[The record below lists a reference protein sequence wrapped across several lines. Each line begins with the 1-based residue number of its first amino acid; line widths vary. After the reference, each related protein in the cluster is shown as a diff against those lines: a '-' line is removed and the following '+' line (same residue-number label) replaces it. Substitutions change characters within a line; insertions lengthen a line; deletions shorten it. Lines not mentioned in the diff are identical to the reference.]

1 MAWLQVHQTLKD
13 HRKLFDAADELEIQP
28 VHMMGLL
35 ISFWMWALDNTP
47 TGDLD
52 GITPRMIAR
61 AAQWD
66 GPAEKL
72 STALI
77 RAGWLDENGD
87 GKLTIHDWYEYT
99 GKLIDQRQAEKE
111 RSQRRRAAAA
121 ASANGNTDD
130 RQTTDGQP
138 QDGRRKAKG
147 RVDQSRQDQTKESK
161 DPPSP
166 SGEGE
171 TTGRSAIEVRFAEFW
186 SAYPKKVAK
195 QYALKAWKRLK
206 PDADLHDRI
215 MRAVDAQKRSEQ
227 WRRENGRYIPNPA
240 TWLNGGQWENE
251 TEEVSNNAADRRD
264 TPQPDAGT
272 GDVGKDWTKG
282 FKPAD
287 DDTGDE

>member
-35 ISFWMWALDNTP
+35 ISFWMWALDNAP
-47 TGDLD
+47 TGDLG

-77 RAGWLDENGD
+77 RAGWLDENDD

-121 ASANGNTDD
+121 ASINGTTDD
-130 RQTTDGQP
+130 QQTTGGQP
-138 QDGRRKAKG
+138 QTGQRKAAG
-147 RVDQSRQDQTKESK
+147 RVDQSRQDQTKGSK

-166 SGEGE
+166 SDEGE
-171 TTGRSAIEVRFAEFW
+171 TAGRSAIEVRFAEFW

-206 PDADLHDRI
+206 PDAELHDKI

-227 WRRENGRYIPNPA
+227 WRRDNGRYIPNPA
-240 TWLNGGQWENE
+240 TWLNGGQWDNDI
-251 TEEVSNNAADRRD
+251 EEVTGDAADRRD
-264 TPQPDAGT
+264 PRQPDAGER
-272 GDVGKDWTKG
+272 DAGKNWTKG
-282 FKPAD
+282 FKSAD
-287 DDTGDE
+287 ALEDE

>member
-77 RAGWLDENGD
+77 RAGWLDESDD
-87 GKLTIHDWYEYT
+87 GKLAIHDWYEYT

-130 RQTTDGQP
+130 QQTTDGQP

-171 TTGRSAIEVRFAEFW
+171 AAGKSAIEVRFAEFW

-251 TEEVSNNAADRRD
+251 TEEVSDNAADRRD
-264 TPQPDAGT
+264 TQQPDAGT
-272 GDVGKDWTKG
+272 GDAGKEWTKG

-287 DDTGDE
+287 DDVGDE

>member
-35 ISFWMWALDNTP
+35 ISFWMWALDNAP

-77 RAGWLDENGD
+77 RAGWLDEDGD
-87 GKLTIHDWYEYT
+87 SGKLTIHDWYEYT

-130 RQTTDGQP
+130 QQTTAGQP
-138 QDGRRKAKG
+138 TDGRKKAGG
-147 RVDQSRQDQTKESK
+147 RVDQTRVDQTREGK
-161 DPPSP
+161 DPPPHSA
-166 SGEGE
+166 EGE
-171 TTGRSAIEVRFAEFW
+171 TAGKSAIEVRFAEFW

-206 PDADLHDRI
+206 PDADLHDKI
-215 MRAVDAQKRSEQ
+215 MRAVEAQKRSEQ
-227 WRRENGRYIPNPA
+227 WRRDNGRYIPNPT
-240 TWLNGGQWENE
+240 TWLNGGQWDNE
-251 TEEVSNNAADRRD
+251 TEEVSSDAADRRD
-264 TPQPDAGT
+264 PQPSEAG
-272 GDVGKDWTKG
+272 GAGKDWTKG

-287 DDTGDE
+287 DDGDE

>member
-35 ISFWMWALDNTP
+35 ISFWMWALDNAP

-77 RAGWLDENGD
+77 RAGWLDEDGD
-87 GKLTIHDWYEYT
+87 SGKLMIHDWYEYT

-111 RSQRRRAAAA
+111 RSQRRRAAAV

-130 RQTTDGQP
+130 QQTTAGQP
-138 QDGRRKAKG
+138 PDGRKKAGG
-147 RVDQSRQDQTKESK
+147 RVDQSRPDQTREGKGPP
-161 DPPSP
+161 PPSA
-166 SGEGE
+166 EGE
-171 TTGRSAIEVRFAEFW
+171 TAGKSAIEVRFAEFW

-206 PDADLHDRI
+206 PDADLHDKI
-215 MRAVDAQKRSEQ
+215 MRAVEAQKRSEQ
-227 WRRENGRYIPNPA
+227 WRRDNGRYIPNPT
-240 TWLNGGQWENE
+240 TWLNGGQWDNE
-251 TEEVSNNAADRRD
+251 TEEVSSDAADRRD
-264 TPQPDAGT
+264 PQPSEAG
-272 GDVGKDWTKG
+272 GAGKDWTKG

-287 DDTGDE
+287 DAGDE

>member
-130 RQTTDGQP
+130 QQTTDGQP

-171 TTGRSAIEVRFAEFW
+171 AAGRSAIEVRFAEFW

-215 MRAVDAQKRSEQ
+215 MRAVDAQKRSER

-251 TEEVSNNAADRRD
+251 TEEVSDNAADRRD
-264 TPQPDAGT
+264 TQQPDART
-272 GDVGKDWTKG
+272 GDAGKNWTKG

>member
-35 ISFWMWALDNTP
+35 ISFWMWALDNAP

-77 RAGWLDENGD
+77 RAGWLDEDGD
-87 GKLTIHDWYEYT
+87 SGKLMIHDWYEYT

-130 RQTTDGQP
+130 QQTTAGQP
-138 QDGRRKAKG
+138 PDGRKKARG
-147 RVDQSRQDQTKESK
+147 RVDQSRPDQTREGK
-161 DPPSP
+161 DPPPP
-166 SGEGE
+166 SAEGE
-171 TTGRSAIEVRFAEFW
+171 TAGKSAIEVRFAEFW

-206 PDADLHDRI
+206 PDADLHDKI
-215 MRAVDAQKRSEQ
+215 MRAVEAQKRSEQ
-227 WRRENGRYIPNPA
+227 WRRDNGRYIPNPT
-240 TWLNGGQWENE
+240 TWLNGGQWDNE
-251 TEEVSNNAADRRD
+251 TEEVRSDAEDRRD
-264 TPQPDAGT
+264 TQQHDAGGT
-272 GDVGKDWTKG
+272 GKDWTKG

-287 DDTGDE
+287 DTGDE

>member
-130 RQTTDGQP
+130 QQTTDGQP

-171 TTGRSAIEVRFAEFW
+171 AAGRSAIEVRFAEFW

-251 TEEVSNNAADRRD
+251 TEEVSDNAADRRD
-264 TPQPDAGT
+264 TQQPDART
-272 GDVGKDWTKG
+272 GDAGKNWTKG

>member
-35 ISFWMWALDNTP
+35 ISFWMWALDNAP

-77 RAGWLDENGD
+77 RAGWLDEDGD
-87 GKLTIHDWYEYT
+87 SGKLMIHDWYEYT

-130 RQTTDGQP
+130 QQTTAGQP
-138 QDGRRKAKG
+138 PDGRKKAGG
-147 RVDQSRQDQTKESK
+147 RVDQSRPDQTREGK
-161 DPPSP
+161 DPPPP
-166 SGEGE
+166 SAEGE
-171 TTGRSAIEVRFAEFW
+171 TAGKSAIEVRFAEFW

-206 PDADLHDRI
+206 PDADLHDKI
-215 MRAVDAQKRSEQ
+215 MRAVEAQKRSEQ
-227 WRRENGRYIPNPA
+227 WRRDNGRYIPNPT
-240 TWLNGGQWENE
+240 TWLNGGQWDNE
-251 TEEVSNNAADRRD
+251 TEEVRSDAEDRRD
-264 TPQPDAGT
+264 TQQHDAGGT
-272 GDVGKDWTKG
+272 GKDWTKG

-287 DDTGDE
+287 DTGDE